1 MSHRALRV
9 LTIAVA
15 VIGIAAGTARA
26 DDAYRVSGGEV
37 VVKCPLTV
45 GGSFEARTKSIRGE
59 LVAGENR
66 SGTTAGA
73 VRVDLQTLET
83 GIGIRD
89 RHMRDTY
96 LEVNKAP
103 EFGVATI
110 EQIRVG
116 KLEGKTPFNA
126 TLVLHGQRKE
136 VSGTAELKPQGG
148 RIRIEAQFPI
158 QVSQFAIAK
167 PTYLGVGVKDEI
179 QVTVTMTVEPVDSQN
194 EQHR

>member
-1 MSHRALRV
+1 MSGRARRI

-15 VIGIAAGTARA
+15 VIGIAAGAARA
-26 DDAYRVSGGEV
+26 DDAYRVSDGEV
-37 VVKCPLTV
+37 IVKCPLTV
-45 GGSFEARTKSIRGE
+45 GGSFEARTKSIRGQ

-66 SGTTAGA
+66 SETTGGA

-103 EFGVATI
+103 DFGVATI
-110 EQIRVG
+110 EQIRIQ

-136 VSGTAELKPQGG
+136 ISGTAELKPQGG
-148 RIRIEAQFPI
+148 RIRIQAHFPI
-158 QVSQFAIAK
+158 HVSQFAIAK
-167 PTYLGVGVKDEI
+167 PTYLGVGVKDEL
-179 QVTVTMTVEPVDSQN
+179 QVTVTMTMEQVDSQS
-194 EQHR
+194 EARR